1 MSDKSFANPVTDA
14 TPKAATAEVNK
25 NETARNEAWEGM
37 KDYTNQS
44 KCSAPKDTLPNVI
57 LHDSS
62 ADEKVKVAPR
72 ENHNHAELNKEKTAP
87 VKVPPNEAMN
97 SATVVKEKPGDTPRN
112 EVTNRATI
120 IKEKQNSIVM
130 PGNQP
135 ANEVIQNKNPRGYL
149 PKN

>member
-1 MSDKSFANPVTDA
+1 MSDKAFANPVTDA
-14 TPKAATAEVNK
+14 TPKSVAAEVYE
-25 NETARNEAWEGM
+25 NETARNEAWDGM

-57 LHDSS
+57 LHDSR
-62 ADEKVKVAPR
+62 ADEKVKVAAR
-72 ENHNHAELNKEKTAP
+72 ESQNNAELTKEKRAP
-87 VKVPPNEAMN
+87 VKVPPNEATN

-112 EVTNRATI
+112 EVTNRASI
-120 IKEKQNSIVM
+120 IKEKQNSIVI